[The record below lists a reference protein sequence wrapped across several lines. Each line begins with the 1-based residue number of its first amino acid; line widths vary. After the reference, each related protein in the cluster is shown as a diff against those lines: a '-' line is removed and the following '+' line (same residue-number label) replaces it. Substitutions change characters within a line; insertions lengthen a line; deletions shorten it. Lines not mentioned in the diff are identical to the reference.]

1 MIYDLMVGRLELITN
16 RTGELVAAT
25 GIGSAILLAQVA
37 SYGQTIITVSGEILI
52 ACITGYCLVK
62 VGQLKTHINSRMDEL
77 IKLTEERA
85 HASGIIEGKAKERAD
100 VALFEKGV
108 AAAAAGRTDK

>member
-1 MIYDLMVGRLELITN
+1 MIYDLMNGHLELITN

-25 GIGSAILLAQVA
+25 GIGSAILMAQVA

-77 IKLTEERA
+77 LKLTANAARA
-85 HASGIIEGKAKERAD
+85 EGMIEGKTKEQAD
-100 VALFEKGV
+100 VALVAKG
-108 AAAAAGRTDK
+108 AAAATAAVVK